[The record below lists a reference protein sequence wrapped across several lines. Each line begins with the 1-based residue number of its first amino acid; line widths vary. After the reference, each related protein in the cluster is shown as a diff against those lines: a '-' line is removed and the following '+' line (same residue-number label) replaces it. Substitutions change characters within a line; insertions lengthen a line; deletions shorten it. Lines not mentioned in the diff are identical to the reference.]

1 MWSREKITR
10 KSLSCTGN
18 ATVGA
23 VANPPLQPGPQKVAS
38 AEVGWGAFCKI
49 RNIARSLSGSFDP
62 VRDMLWDHGPV
73 ETDRVS
79 GLRPVSGGPCRASEP
94 VGGGML
100 ERDSFPV

>member
-1 MWSREKITR
+1 MKT
-10 KSLSCTGN
+10 KSNEAFYFYFLLLG
-18 ATVGA
+18 G
-23 VANPPLQPGPQKVAS
+23 VANPPPAGPPKS
-38 AEVGWGAFCKI
+38 CLGLGKKTTFFKI